1 MSVELNHTANQLIGQ
16 GRAAEALRLTE
27 PAVAGESVAVT
38 ALNAHAA
45 VLKALGR
52 HAEAAVFNRRA
63 VQQDPRDRI
72 GWHNLAATLCDLSD
86 YAGARKAAERA
97 FRLGLEAPET
107 FLVFGRALQGLAMF
121 DGAERAFRD
130 ALKRRPDYVDAHR
143 DLAQLIWMRTA
154 DPDLALAGLATATAA
169 HPSPAMVALQAMVLE
184 RVGRPRD
191 AYGVLTGALSR
202 WPGDARLQ
210 VAAAEAASDLGET
223 AEAVRLAEAAWA
235 QAPGHPAVLESV
247 CTAWLAAGRP
257 RAAFEAM
264 GARLDVAPHDQIALA
279 FRATAARMLG
289 HPDYERLYDYDAF
302 VRPAVV
308 EAPKGWTSREAWL
321 ADLTAALHRLHK
333 LKSHPLE
340 NSLRHGSQTAQSLRQ
355 SDDPAIKGFFEA
367 IDAPIRAYMEALGPG
382 SDPLRAR
389 NTGRYDIRGAWSVRL
404 KPGGWHV
411 DHIHPQGW
419 LSSAFYVETPTAAL
433 DTPEREGWI
442 RFGQPRHRTTPALEA
457 GRHVRPE
464 PGTLVLFPSYMWHG
478 TVPFTSDESRMTIAF
493 DVVPADGAP
502 A

>member
-1 MSVELNHTANQLIGQ
+1 MSVELNRTANQLIGQ

-27 PAVAGESVAVT
+27 PAVADGAAPVS

-45 VLKALGR
+45 VLKALDR

-63 VQQDPRDRI
+63 VKEDPKDRI

-86 YAGARKAAERA
+86 YAGARKAADRA
-97 FRLGLEAPET
+97 FHLGLDAPET
-107 FLVFGRALQGLAMF
+107 WLVLGRALQGLAMF
-121 DGAERAFRD
+121 DGAERAFRE

-154 DPDLALAGLATATAA
+154 DGDLAMAA
-169 HPSPAMVALQAMVLE
+169 LEAVAANHSSPAISTLQAMVLE

-191 AYGVLTGALSR
+191 GYAVLTAALSR
-202 WPGDARLQ
+202 WPGDPRLQ
-210 VAAAEAASDLGET
+210 VAAADAAADLGES

-235 QAPGHPAVLESV
+235 LAPGHPAVLESV

-257 RAAFEAM
+257 RQAFEAM
-264 GARLDVAPHDQIALA
+264 GARLAVVPHDQIALA

-289 HPDYERLYDYDAF
+289 EPDYERLYDYDAF

-308 EAPKGWTSREAWL
+308 EAPKGWASREAWL
-321 ADLTAALHRLHK
+321 TDLSASLTRLHK

-382 SDPLRAR
+382 TDPLRAR
-389 NTGRYDIRGAWSVRL
+389 NTGAYDIRGAWSVRL

-419 LSSAFYVETPTAAL
+419 LSSAFYIETPTAAL
-433 DTPEREGWI
+433 DTPDREGWI
-442 RFGQPRHRTTPALEA
+442 RFGRPRHRTTPPLDA

-493 DVVPADGAP
+493 DVVPAPGGP